1 MMCNLIYSILILVSF
16 FTLCFFLQ
24 QINECSIYSS
34 QGKNVMVLIE
44 NKKFHKI
51 QLSTFLIYKNMRKQ
65 SRKRLDNLFLAHMI
79 SAVGVGLICL
89 LAPRLFLWFLHEE
102 MAINLP
108 GYEVAETIIRLYGSL
123 IFAQA
128 MLVKNTRESS
138 DPKLRKSFVQAYA
151 VAFGLTSISLGYAQ
165 AIGHFSKYNWINIL
179 FFMSLC
185 LCYSYL

>member
-1 MMCNLIYSILILVSF
+1 TCI
-16 FTLCFFLQ
+16 FFLQ
-24 QINECSIYSS
+24 QINECSIYILSS

>member
-1 MMCNLIYSILILVSF
+1 
-16 FTLCFFLQ
+16 
-24 QINECSIYSS
+24 
-34 QGKNVMVLIE
+34 
-44 NKKFHKI
+44 
-51 QLSTFLIYKNMRKQ
+51 MRKQ

-108 GYEVAETIIRLYGSL
+108 GYEVSETIIRLYGSL

-138 DPKLRKSFVQAYA
+138 DPKLRKSFVQ
-151 VAFGLTSISLGYAQ
+151 SIL
-165 AIGHFSKYNWINIL
+165 
-179 FFMSLC
+179 
-185 LCYSYL
+185 